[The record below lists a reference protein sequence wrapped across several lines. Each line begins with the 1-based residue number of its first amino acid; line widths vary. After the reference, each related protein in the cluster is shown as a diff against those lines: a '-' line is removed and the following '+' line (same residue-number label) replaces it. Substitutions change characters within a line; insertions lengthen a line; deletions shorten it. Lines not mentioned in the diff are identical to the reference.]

1 MHEFR
6 YQHGSLHCEEV
17 PIREL
22 AERHGT
28 PLYVY
33 SSRVL
38 RDHVARLREAF
49 DDVPH
54 LICYSVK
61 SNSNLALLELMRR
74 EGTGFDV
81 VSGGELARA
90 LRAGADPRT
99 VVFAGVGKTAPEM
112 DRALRAGILYFN
124 VESEGELRLLAERAQ
139 AAETRAPVALRL
151 NPDVDPHTHRH
162 ITTGKHENKFGLTVA
177 QARAAI
183 ELTRSLDGLELRA
196 LHMHIGSQILEVEP
210 YARALE
216 RMLEFAD
223 ELRGRGTPIEAVN
236 VGGGFGAWYRG
247 GEARSAAEFAEAIVP
262 PVRERGLRL
271 LLEPGRFICGNAG
284 ILVARVLFVKR
295 SEGRRFVI
303 LDAGMNDLI
312 RPALYEAFHR
322 ILPVEGIDDPARLP
336 AEGDAQIVG
345 PVCETGDT
353 FGRDRWLPE
362 VKSGDLIALFGAG
375 AYGFSMASTYNSRP
389 RPAEVLVA
397 GARSQVARERER
409 EEDLWAHERPLEV

>member
-1 MHEFR
+1 
-6 YQHGSLHCEEV
+6 
-17 PIREL
+17 
-22 AERHGT
+22 
-28 PLYVY
+28 
-33 SSRVL
+33 
-38 RDHVARLREAF
+38 
-49 DDVPH
+49 
-54 LICYSVK
+54 
-61 SNSNLALLELMRR
+61 
-74 EGTGFDV
+74 
-81 VSGGELARA
+81 
-90 LRAGADPRT
+90 